1 MIQGTEIRQQLR
13 NKTLENTLVDA
24 IKTVGNRIFPDDLA
38 IIDMIAL
45 QQIVD
50 AWRSTHAQT
59 YGNVLPNTGL
69 ISEGISDGGGIAPVD
84 NQVMDIVAIDMAN
97 AGGAPLEVTISIG
110 DVAVIM
116 TAIPPNGGVTSSE
129 LGSIF
134 PLTLSKGLSLKFTVN
149 TGTESD
155 FSARVAHQSKCL

>member
-13 NKTLENTLVDA
+13 NKSLENTFVDA

-59 YGNVLPNTGL
+59 YGNVLPNTGS
-69 ISEGISDGGGIAPVD
+69 ITEGIADGGGVAPVD
-84 NQVMDIVAIDMAN
+84 NQVMDIVGISLAN
-97 AGGAPLEVTISIG
+97 SGGAPVEVSVGIG
-110 DVAVIM
+110 DLPVVN
-116 TAIPPNGGVTSSE
+116 TAIPPMALQRHPSWAQSSH
-129 LGSIF
+129 L
-134 PLTLSKGLSLKFTVN
+134 
-149 TGTESD
+149 
-155 FSARVAHQSKCL
+155 H

>member
-59 YGNVLPNTGL
+59 YGNVLPNTGV
-69 ISEGISDGGGIAPVD
+69 ITEGIADGGGVAPVD
-84 NQVMDIVAIDMAN
+84 NQVMDVVAIDMAN
-97 AGGAPLEVTISIG
+97 AGGNPLEVTVSIG
-110 DVAVIM
+110 DLAVFS
-116 TAIPPNGGVTSSE
+116 TSIPPNGGVTSSE
-129 LGSIF
+129 LGSLF
-134 PLTLSKGLSLKFTVN
+134 PLTLSKGLSVKFTVTN
-149 TGTESD
+149 GTVSD